1 MMMCSKRFE
10 SKVVV
15 VSGGA
20 DGVGRSASLMFA
32 KEGAAVAILDIQT
45 GKGDKTATDIRSLGG
60 EAVFVPTDSS
70 NRAQVEA
77 GIAGAMEAYGRID
90 VLFNHAG
97 TVIVKPFL
105 ETTAQDWDRLMAINV
120 SSMFHCCQL
129 TIPHMLQQNGGVI
142 VNTASVSGLS
152 ASSLEAAYCVS
163 KGACI
168 QLTRAIAVEF
178 RDRHIRCN
186 AVCPGLIRTAHGLRE
201 AKELVALGQPW
212 SEEDVAAAQG
222 RICEPEEVANVVLF
236 LASDA
241 ASFVNGEMLVV
252 DNGQMA
258 TT

>member
-1 MMMCSKRFE
+1 MMNGKQFK

-15 VSGGA
+15 ISGGA
-20 DGVGRSASLMFA
+20 DGVGRAASLMFA
-32 KEGAAVAILDIQT
+32 EEGASVAILDIQAD
-45 GKGDKTATDIRSLGG
+45 KGEETASEIRSLGG
-60 EAVFVPTDSS
+60 EAVFFPTDSS
-70 NRAQVEA
+70 VRAQVEV
-77 GIAGAMEAYGRID
+77 GIAGAIKKYGKID

-105 ETTAQDWDRLMAINV
+105 ETTPVDWDRLMAINV
-120 SSMFHCCQL
+120 SSMFHCCQVVL
-129 TIPHMLQQNGGVI
+129 PHMLDRAGGVI

-152 ASSLEAAYCVS
+152 ASSLEVAYCVS

-178 RDRHIRCN
+178 RDNKIRCN
-186 AVCPGLIRTAHGLRE
+186 AVCPALIRTAHGVRE

-212 SEEDVAAAQG
+212 SEDDVAAAQG
-222 RICEPEEVANVVLF
+222 RICEPEEVANAVLF

-241 ASFVNGEMLVV
+241 ASFINGEMLVV

-258 TT
+258 RT